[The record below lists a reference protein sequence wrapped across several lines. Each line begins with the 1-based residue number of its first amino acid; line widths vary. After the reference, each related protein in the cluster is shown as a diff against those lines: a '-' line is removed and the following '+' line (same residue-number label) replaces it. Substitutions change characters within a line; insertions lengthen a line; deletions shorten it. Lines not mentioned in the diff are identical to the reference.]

1 MSDLT
6 LHPIRTEDDYRAA
19 LAEAE
24 RLFDLPQEPAPDS
37 AEGAYFDALVTLIEA
52 YERKHFAV
60 DAPTP
65 IDAIKFRMD
74 QQGLTVAD
82 LEPYIGARNR
92 VYEVL
97 AGKRPLTL
105 AMIRRLSVG
114 LGIPA
119 GVLVAA

>member
-1 MSDLT
+1 MRLY
-6 LHPIRTEDDYRAA
+6 PIRTDDDYRAA
-19 LAEAE
+19 LAEAA
-24 RLFDLPQEPAPDS
+24 RLFDQPHEPDADS
-37 AEGAYFDALVTLIEA
+37 AEGAYFDALITLIEA
-52 YERKHFAV
+52 YERKHFAA
-60 DAPTP
+60 DTADP

-97 AGKRPLTL
+97 AHNRPLTL
-105 AMIRRLSVG
+105 AMIRRLSAG

-119 GVLVAA
+119 EVLVAA